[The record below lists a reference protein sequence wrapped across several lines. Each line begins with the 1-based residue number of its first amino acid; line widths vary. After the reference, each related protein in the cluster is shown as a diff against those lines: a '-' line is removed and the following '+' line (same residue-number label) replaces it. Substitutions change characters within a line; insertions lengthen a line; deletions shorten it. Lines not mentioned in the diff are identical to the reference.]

1 MTLIARNTGWRPT
14 GQTAAMSAVL
24 TSPPAA
30 APAASVTPQP
40 SAAPPLTVALLC
52 AAWCRTCE
60 AFRPA
65 FDARAARAA
74 GQAHRWIDVEDEA
87 DALGD
92 LDIETFP
99 TLLLARGGEVLFFGP
114 ILPRTETIDALVA
127 ARGAQGDAPA
137 ATPAPADLA
146 DLLAHLAV

>member
-1 MTLIARNTGWRPT
+1 MRSLASLSTAIA
-14 GQTAAMSAVL
+14 A
-24 TSPPAA
+24 SP
-30 APAASVTPQP
+30 APAEIRTAHATDTNT
-40 SAAPPLTVALLC
+40 PLTVALLC

-114 ILPRTETIDALVA
+114 ILPRTEAIDALVA
-127 ARGAQGDAPA
+127 ARSAPDAVPA
-137 ATPAPADLA
+137 LAAADLA
-146 DLLAHLAV
+146 GLLAHLAV

>member
-1 MTLIARNTGWRPT
+1 MTLIARNTGCRRS

-24 TSPPAA
+24 TCPPAA
-30 APAASVTPQP
+30 APAASVAP
-40 SAAPPLTVALLC
+40 SPSVAPPLTVALLC

-60 AFRPA
+60 SFRPV

-74 GQAHRWIDVEDEA
+74 GQTHRWIDVEDAA

-114 ILPRTETIDALVA
+114 ILPRAEAIDALVA
-127 ARGAQGDAPA
+127 ARSAPDAVAAPA
-137 ATPAPADLA
+137 AADLA

>member
-1 MTLIARNTGWRPT
+1 
-14 GQTAAMSAVL
+14 MSAVL
-24 TSPPAA
+24 TAPPA
-30 APAASVTPQP
+30 STVP
-40 SAAPPLTVALLC
+40 SAAAPLTVALLC

-92 LDIETFP
+92 LDVETFP

-114 ILPRTETIDALVA
+114 ILPRVEAIDALVTARADDAGTSGA
-127 ARGAQGDAPA
+127 AAGD
-137 ATPAPADLA
+137 DLA
-146 DLLAHLAV
+146 GLLAHLAV